1 MRVDIVGSSGR
12 TFYSI
17 DPVSATSICPRKGE
31 EVYIGGFNQNCYKTV
46 TKVYHDPEVEI
57 VTVVVED

>member
-17 DPVSATSICPRKGE
+17 DPVSATFICPRVGEKVFIGVLNRYE
-31 EVYIGGFNQNCYKTV
+31 EVN
-46 TKVYHDPEVEI
+46 KVYHDVEAEI
-57 VTVVVED
+57 VTVEVED